1 MLHGFLGVSVTHVS
15 NFSQKIDTKVSLFL
29 IICSEYF
36 GLPKKNLF
44 SILKNVIIVLRKS
57 FETKFVWLVD
67 MFGFS
72 EACLFKVMKSWRYVA
87 MVKMW
92 VSHFTEAIIE
102 ELIIY
107 FFCESTENIILE
119 ILIVTVGNQFGF
131 LLWKKMPKNCDCQFK
146 SSYGN
151 L

>member
-44 SILKNVIIVLRKS
+44 SILKNVIIVLGKS

-72 EACLFKVMKSWRYVA
+72 EACLFKVMKSWRYIS

-92 VSHFTEAIIE
+92 LSHFTEVVIE
-102 ELIIY
+102 KLIIPL
-107 FFCESTENIILE
+107 FCESTESII
-119 ILIVTVGNQFGF
+119 FG
-131 LLWKKMPKNCDCQFK
+131 
-146 SSYGN
+146 SSYSHCRQSIWIFALKKN
-151 L
+151 A